1 MSKVV
6 HHLAGGAWLN
16 LQIKGWTLCLGS
28 KVHMGQRT
36 WNPHLDLNDSLPLL
50 TAGGGR
56 GHWQDDE
63 EEEEEGAGR
72 YIYCDATLVYAAES
86 P

>member
-1 MSKVV
+1 
-6 HHLAGGAWLN
+6 
-16 LQIKGWTLCLGS
+16 
-28 KVHMGQRT
+28 MGQRT